1 MLDSSDV
8 GDDGVAADADDLLP
22 LLFSAPLPCD
32 CSLRSLHERQRPGWE
47 GPRLQGLSDGSL
59 GRGRGR
65 EEADTASQVSR
76 GTDTGDQE
84 GVMMAVRRGLG
95 ACVGSWN
102 SDS

>member
-1 MLDSSDV
+1 M
-8 GDDGVAADADDLLP
+8 
-22 LLFSAPLPCD
+22 
-32 CSLRSLHERQRPGWE
+32 
-47 GPRLQGLSDGSL
+47 QGLSDGSL

-65 EEADTASQVSR
+65 EEADTASQVSQ
-76 GTDTGDQE
+76 GPDTGDQE

>member
-1 MLDSSDV
+1 M
-8 GDDGVAADADDLLP
+8 
-22 LLFSAPLPCD
+22 PLPCD
-32 CSLRSLHERQRPGWE
+32 CSLRSLHERRRPGWE

-65 EEADTASQVSR
+65 EEADTASLVP
-76 GTDTGDQE
+76 DTGDQG
-84 GVMMAVRRGLG
+84 GVMMAVRRGPR

>member
-1 MLDSSDV
+1 M
-8 GDDGVAADADDLLP
+8 
-22 LLFSAPLPCD
+22 PLPCD

-47 GPRLQGLSDGSL
+47 GPRLRGLSDGSL

-65 EEADTASQVSR
+65 EEADTASLVSR
-76 GTDTGDQE
+76 GPDTGDQE
-84 GVMMAVRRGLG
+84 GVMMAVRRGPE